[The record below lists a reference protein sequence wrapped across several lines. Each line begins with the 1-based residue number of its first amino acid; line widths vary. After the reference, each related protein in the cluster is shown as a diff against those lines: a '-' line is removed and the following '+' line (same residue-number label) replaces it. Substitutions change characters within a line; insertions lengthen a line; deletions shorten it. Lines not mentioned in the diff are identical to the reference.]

1 MFPLR
6 QKKGQGLVEYMVL
19 VALIAIGTVGVVRV
33 VGSNIAVQFE
43 NINSGLGLKPLLSC
57 KPKVRIQVYLI
68 KKISLTFCR
77 GPAEGAIRPSLD

>member
-1 MFPLR
+1 MFLIR

-43 NINSGLGLKPLLSC
+43 NINRGLGSKTAAQLQTQRAPCKKSERSFLLRRLESA
-57 KPKVRIQVYLI
+57 L
-68 KKISLTFCR
+68 
-77 GPAEGAIRPSLD
+77 

>member
-43 NINSGLGLKPLLSC
+43 NINRGLGSKTASQLQTQSADSSLLN
-57 KPKVRIQVYLI
+57 
-68 KKISLTFCR
+68 KKDLSDFLQ
-77 GPAEGAIRPSLD
+77 GAR